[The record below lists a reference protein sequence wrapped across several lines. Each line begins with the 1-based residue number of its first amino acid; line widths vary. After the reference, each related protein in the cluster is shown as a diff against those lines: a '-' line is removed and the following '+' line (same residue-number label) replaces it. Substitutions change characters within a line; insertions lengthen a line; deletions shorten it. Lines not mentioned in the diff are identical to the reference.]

1 MFQFIITNIL
11 MVSLGIVLYLVAR
24 ALPRVDETVPVHGPL
39 GRWVTSEIP
48 ERVDVALN
56 SFLGKFLR
64 RTKVFLLKIDYLLT
78 ERIKKT
84 KTENGNGKAKIDFN
98 DITGGEDNVA
108 KK

>member
-1 MFQFIITNIL
+1 MFQFVVTNIL

-24 ALPRVDETVPVHGPL
+24 ALPRVDESIPTHGPL

-48 ERVDVALN
+48 ERVDLALN

-64 RTKVFLLKIDYLLT
+64 RMKLFLLKIDNILT
-78 ERIKKT
+78 ERIKKI

-98 DITGGEDNVA
+98 DITGGEDKA
-108 KK
+108 